1 MNTIKLSQNEFSG
14 TYSVNDITL
23 DFYHRNSLSNPIY
36 NDWYIA
42 DEENIFSYSKKA
54 DLKILFNIDKTY
66 SITGS
71 FKMFSNYDLNDY
83 SNFIFKNTS
92 FEVDNSINI
101 KGNYEVYSDT
111 IYYGESLKGLIILD
125 PGLQIKAYN
134 DFSRNS
140 YLEDYRKVWKVVELN
155 GNFMKIINSDSDF
168 YHRYR
173 ANQTINLEV
182 TKD

>member
-1 MNTIKLSQNEFSG
+1 
-14 TYSVNDITL
+14 
-23 DFYHRNSLSNPIY
+23 
-36 NDWYIA
+36 
-42 DEENIFSYSKKA
+42 
-54 DLKILFNIDKTY
+54 
-66 SITGS
+66 
-71 FKMFSNYDLNDY
+71 MFSNYDLNDY